1 MVKGIEMDCT
11 MPSGRLSDTQTM
23 HSGRTMESIDMTD
36 NKNLKSFQS
45 GKELYMRAALN
56 LELIELY
63 STVNVQVL
71 QDGPAQN

>member
-1 MVKGIEMDCT
+1 MDCT
-11 MPSGRLSDTQTM
+11 MPSGRLSETQTM
-23 HSGRTMESIDMTD
+23 QSGRTMESIDMTD